1 MMKDVWVI
9 KYGDH
14 TIRIV
19 NTWTNK
25 KLYVDGV
32 LQDEQVGLNLTS
44 RLFGKVKNNDGEY
57 EEIKVSI
64 GSCFCKV
71 ECRIFVGEELI
82 YTTKQQMG

>member
-1 MMKDVWVI
+1 MKDVWVI

-44 RLFGKVKNNDGEY
+44 RLFGKVKNKDNEY

-64 GSCFCKV
+64 GSCFCGV